1 MDHNMFS
8 DSDDENDPIMGMP
21 SPENKPTRAGAV
33 PAMGMK
39 PMQPQSAP
47 GAPFGSLSGGM
58 KKKVFSMADLS
69 SAMDADSPVAS
80 PMAGAAKKKKKAPAP
95 NPADDPYG
103 IGVDSDD
110 DDDDDDDTPV
120 LSHTAGGVKGGMK
133 KVMSNLDFGQ
143 LTSPMDFGGRGVQ
156 RPAMQ
161 QTPNILIVF
170 DMDHTMVGDLVS
182 LSDRDNIETNV
193 PWSFWPEGVNM
204 GLSPDFIIPYLQR
217 GMLRPGL
224 LELLTHLRAI
234 GATIVV
240 YTHSE
245 EKWAAKVC
253 EAMERVAGWQFI
265 KHIFSRM
272 DCKDGHPE
280 FQARKS
286 LEHVRNELRRLYDMH
301 WPTEENTVMF
311 DDDGNALP
319 KSEASRLV
327 KVASYDYWEPCQ
339 WDEVVNEPMM
349 ARNPPDLADMVR
361 RSVVEWGIAPPSY
374 GKKTTTH
381 EDAKRDARWAA
392 QLHQKRQI
400 LLSYN
405 KVARLDRVMH
415 DLHEAFRGDLSNV
428 ETLPEKIRVILG
440 KSVQPQS
447 RRRT

>member
-1 MDHNMFS
+1 MDTNMFS
-8 DSDDENDPIMGMP
+8 DSDEENDPIMGMP
-21 SPENKPTRAGAV
+21 SPENKPSRGGAV
-33 PAMGMK
+33 PQMGRTGHGIHN
-39 PMQPQSAP
+39 AL
-47 GAPFGSLSGGM
+47 GAPFGSVSGGM
-58 KKKVFSMADLS
+58 KKKVFSMVDLS
-69 SAMDADSPVAS
+69 SAMDAEEDQPA
-80 PMAGAAKKKKKAPAP
+80 AGQKKTRAATSAK
-95 NPADDPYG
+95 DDPYG
-103 IGVDSDD
+103 IGADSDD
-110 DDDDDDDTPV
+110 DEDQPK
-120 LSHTAGGVKGGMK
+120 LAHTAGSVKQGLR
-133 KVMSNLDFGQ
+133 KVMSNLDFAAMS
-143 LTSPMDFGGRGVQ
+143 SPMDFAPSPTHQ
-156 RPAMQ
+156 PRPLNQ
-161 QTPNILIVF
+161 NVLIVF

-193 PWSFWPEGVNM
+193 PWTYWPEGVSK
-204 GLSPDFIIPYLQR
+204 GLSPEFIIPYLQR

-224 LELLTHLRAI
+224 LELLNFLRTI
-234 GATIVV
+234 GATIIV

-253 EAMERVAGWQFI
+253 EAMERVAGWKFI
-265 KHIFSRM
+265 THLFSRT

-280 FQARKS
+280 FTARKS
-286 LEHVRNELRRLYDMH
+286 LQHVRNELARIHDMH

-374 GKKTTTH
+374 GKAVTNH

-415 DLHEAFRGDLSNV
+415 DLDEAFRGDLSNL
-428 ETLPEKIRVILG
+428 EALPERIRVILG